1 MGCTTK
7 AGAAVVYIFPAL
19 YGTLMIVAGAVELQ
33 RHQVFGS
40 VCITFG
46 AVYVLT
52 SVVGEL
58 GVCCLNEAAIRAT
71 VVLVVLENIIAF
83 ILATFFLVD
92 VVRAHPV
99 VKEHQHTSPVL
110 TFLATHEAVSIY
122 ICVFLYIG
130 AIATS
135 CCIGFLSEYQAQLDA
150 ELLMQESRQLQE
162 SERAALLRTSGRL
175 VSRTLGSLDQ
185 TPNAAATE
193 FTNGVNEDMF
203 AHQFSTLQRAAA
215 ACSVVKQD
223 EQFQPGFVQQCVTN
237 PERI

>member
-1 MGCTTK
+1 MGCTPK

-19 YGTLMIVAGAVELQ
+19 YGTLMIVAGALELQ
-33 RHQVFGS
+33 QHQIFGS

-46 AVYVLT
+46 VVYVLT

-99 VKEHQHTSPVL
+99 VKEHHSSPVL
-110 TFLATHEAVSIY
+110 SFLATHDSVSIY

-135 CCIGFLSEYQAQLDA
+135 CCIGFVSEYQAQLDA
-150 ELLMQESRQLQE
+150 ELLLQEARLLQE
-162 SERAALLRTSGRL
+162 SERAALLRASERL
-175 VSRTLGSLDQ
+175 VSRTLGTLEQ
-185 TPNAAATE
+185 TPDAIATE
-193 FTNGVNEDMF
+193 RLDGVNEDAF
-203 AHQFSTLQRAAA
+203 VHQFSTAQLAPA
-215 ACSVVKQD
+215 ACNVIKQD
-223 EQFQPGFVQQCVTN
+223 GQFQRGFMQQCAAKPDRN
-237 PERI
+237 